1 MVQRTLTW
9 GEVRLTSCLFCLD
22 SAALLVLNEQQFKL
36 FGQIQIS
43 QTGSQPHS
51 DTSPYD
57 ERSLVGGLK
66 SAFPKLKQWEPTHHS
81 LYLSSE
87 KKIWRTHVAL
97 LKPRRSLSYLFSMQR
112 FFHANKRT
120 NKQTKRQT
128 KRQNVCSTLAKIK
141 MFFVL
146 NWYLRRQKHVV
157 SYHS

>member
-1 MVQRTLTW
+1 MVWSTSIGDPTECFKMTRVG
-9 GEVRLTSCLFCLD
+9 GEIINLSGSITVWLTSCLFCLD

-66 SAFPKLKQWEPTHHS
+66 SAFPKQKQWEPTHHS

-87 KKIWRTHVAL
+87 
-97 LKPRRSLSYLFSMQR
+97 
-112 FFHANKRT
+112 
-120 NKQTKRQT
+120 
-128 KRQNVCSTLAKIK
+128 
-141 MFFVL
+141 
-146 NWYLRRQKHVV
+146 
-157 SYHS
+157 